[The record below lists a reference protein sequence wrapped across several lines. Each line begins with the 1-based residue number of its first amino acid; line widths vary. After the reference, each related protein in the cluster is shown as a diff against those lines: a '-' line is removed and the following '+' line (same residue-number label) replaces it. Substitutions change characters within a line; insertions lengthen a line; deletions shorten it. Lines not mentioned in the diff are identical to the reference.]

1 MWRCAEGSSPLP
13 LSVAEVKSETS
24 RGESSPVKSQAS
36 SDGAEGTEASS
47 SGATAVQEGQPGGES
62 VCSHPAPAHR
72 PRCGVVW
79 RLGYVCDVV

>member
-62 VCSHPAPAHR
+62 VGSHPSAH
-72 PRCGVVW
+72 PRQVWGGVGPG
-79 RLGYVCDVV
+79 LYV